1 MMRLTTRKKHA
12 KTQPMPTTRRDAE
25 DDGGE
30 HAEHAAEEHPAAD
43 RGESHDDEDEG
54 DEAEEEVVESVGGDD
69 VLEEVPERAF
79 RPRRQYKIQE
89 VIKRRQV
96 MLVQVVKEERGNKG
110 AALTTYLSLAGR
122 YAVLMPNTARG
133 GGISRK
139 ITSAQDRSRLKEV
152 VQDLDVPEGMGIILR
167 TAGASRTKP
176 EIKRDFEYLIRMWET
191 VRDMTL
197 KSQAPT
203 LVYEEGSL
211 IKRSLRDLY
220 NKEIDEIQVAGEA
233 GYQEARDFMKMLMP
247 SNVRA
252 VRQYRDGQPLFSR
265 MGVESQLD
273 AMFSP
278 TVQLRS
284 GGYIVINQTEA
295 LVSIDVNSGRST
307 REHHIEDTALKTNL
321 EAAEEVARQLRL
333 RDLAGLIVIDFIDMD
348 EKRNNRA
355 VERKLSDC
363 LRQDRAR
370 IQVGRI
376 SHFGLLEMSR
386 QRIRASVL
394 ESSTEPCPQ
403 CGGSGH
409 VRSVSSVALQL
420 LRGLE
425 EILMKGATHNLV
437 VRTRTDVALYV
448 LNHKRG
454 HLRDL
459 ENSFKVTLA
468 VIADPTVSGQ
478 QSFVIDR
485 GEQVHTLEAAKA
497 LLAAQV
503 AAYPSQSEEAFDEEE
518 PFDIETES
526 EVETE
531 ETEGLSED
539 SAGGEEAGT
548 EAAPTGANGG
558 GVGAAAA
565 ARRAKAGPARDE
577 NDIARTAPGPAEVA
591 ATDESDSDEDESEE
605 QPGLVR
611 SDQAA
616 GGERRPRR
624 RGRRGGRRR
633 RGGPEDG
640 LAASIVDELGP
651 APAPEV
657 TSAVADFDGYSS
669 APSLPAVPAGMI
681 APRPSN
687 NRPIAV
693 RRKRHELRLR
703 RRPRRRPRGPR
714 AAALHGAREGE
725 LPGQCPARRG
735 ARRSATASLSQQPP
749 SAPARSRFR
758 NDDRHPAPARRMV
771 VAALRAA
778 NSKAGLRYEKPPGKT
793 GRFLLSQPRSGE
805 YRDRQPDQVTTCASA
820 EKPGAGF
827 RRSDRTKTERQS
839 ASTEISLKSRSE
851 TLYRRDRRLHVGRI
865 DLLVEIG
872 QQPLVI
878 EFPFPPRH
886 HHAGDA
892 IAAKVG
898 QRAAFA
904 HELVDA
910 QNDRHARN
918 QARIDDGQ
926 RRRQRDEARARDA
939 GCSLRG
945 QHRDQQDGD
954 LLSEGEIETERL
966 RDEQGGERH
975 VDVGAVEIERISG
988 RHHKTHHRL
997 GTAEPLQF
1005 FHQGGK
1011 RALRRRRAQH
1021 DQQLVLDVGQ
1031 EFEDRE
1037 TDNSRDDA
1045 EDHEHEKRGGQIER
1059 RDQAHQIDDGTGAE
1073 LADGKGHRA
1082 KRADRRGFHDDG
1094 DDAEN
1099 PVRRI
1104 VDEGTQGVAALAKAH
1119 HRKAE
1124 QDRKQQNLQDFAAC
1138 EGADHGVGDD
1148 VKEEIDALLGL
1159 GLLGESWP
1167 LSAHWPWRRQSP
1179 HPGAPDFRRRAR

>member
-1 MMRLTTRKKHA
+1 MPNKMLIDATHPEETRVVVVRGNRVEEFDFETAQRKQLRGNIYLAKVTRVEPSLQAAFIEYGGNRHGFLAFSEIHPDYYQIPVADRQALIEADERAHREAEEESENRSNRRRPRHRNARRRGNGDRVQSGVVETTDVETADLDHAQADQPHDHGDEHHAVDAHHHDHEDHGHEHAHDHGHAHHEHDHTHGDHEHEHEDHIHASETSTAEWHPEMLASSAIEASHVTEPAGAEAPQQPAHEDLTRDEPTHEKHA
-12 KTQPMPTTRRDAE
+12 HEHAAHADEAPHGDHAGSE
-25 DDGGE
+25 AAASE
-30 HAEHAAEEHPAAD
+30 HAEETAAPLGDEH
-43 RGESHDDEDEG
+43 HDDEDDG
-54 DEAEEEVVESVGGDD
+54 DESEDEVVESVGGDD
-69 VLEEVPERAF
+69 VMEEVPERTF

-348 EKRNNRA
+348 EKRNNRS

-459 ENSFKVTLA
+459 EDGFKVTLS

-503 AAYPSQSEEAFDEEE
+503 AAFPSQAEEAFDEDE
-518 PFDIETES
+518 PFDVEA

-531 ETEGLSED
+531 ETEGLTDE
-539 SAGGEEAGT
+539 ATVGEEGHG
-548 EAAPTGANGG
+548 EADADGHKRKRRRRRRGRAE
-558 GVGAAAA
+558 
-565 ARRAKAGPARDE
+565 AREGGPARDTDE
-577 NDIARTAPGPAEVA
+577 TPSAAADMVAAPGAIADEGEADDDEAE
-591 ATDESDSDEDESEE
+591 D
-605 QPGLVR
+605 QPGAVR
-611 SDQAA
+611 TDQTA

-640 LAASIVDELGP
+640 LAGSIADELGP
-651 APAPEV
+651 TSVPEA
-657 TSAVADFDGYSS
+657 TSAVADFDSVS
-669 APSLPAVPAGMI
+669 PEPSLPVVQPESI
-681 APRPSN
+681 APPAEQQHADRGPQDTTSAFAQEETAQEAE
-687 NRPIAV
+687 RAA
-693 RRKRHELRLR
+693 R
-703 RRPRRRPRGPR
+703 RRSTVREKVSFVVDAPP
-714 AAALHGAREGE
+714 AAATPVE
-725 LPGQCPARRG
+725 Q
-735 ARRSATASLSQQPP
+735 SQPEPHHQAEPP
-749 SAPARSRFR
+749 
-758 NDDRHPAPARRMV
+758 PAPARP
-771 VAALRAA
+771 A
-778 NSKAGLRYEKPPGKT
+778 SET
-793 GRFLLSQPRSGE
+793 TSETQPRRAGWWSRRFGNGE
-805 YRDRQPDQVTTCASA
+805 
-820 EKPGAGF
+820 
-827 RRSDRTKTERQS
+827 
-839 ASTEISLKSRSE
+839 
-851 TLYRRDRRLHVGRI
+851 
-865 DLLVEIG
+865 
-872 QQPLVI
+872 
-878 EFPFPPRH
+878 
-886 HHAGDA
+886 
-892 IAAKVG
+892 
-898 QRAAFA
+898 
-904 HELVDA
+904 
-910 QNDRHARN
+910 
-918 QARIDDGQ
+918 
-926 RRRQRDEARARDA
+926 
-939 GCSLRG
+939 
-945 QHRDQQDGD
+945 
-954 LLSEGEIETERL
+954 
-966 RDEQGGERH
+966 
-975 VDVGAVEIERISG
+975 
-988 RHHKTHHRL
+988 
-997 GTAEPLQF
+997 
-1005 FHQGGK
+1005 
-1011 RALRRRRAQH
+1011 
-1021 DQQLVLDVGQ
+1021 
-1031 EFEDRE
+1031 
-1037 TDNSRDDA
+1037 
-1045 EDHEHEKRGGQIER
+1045 
-1059 RDQAHQIDDGTGAE
+1059 
-1073 LADGKGHRA
+1073 
-1082 KRADRRGFHDDG
+1082 
-1094 DDAEN
+1094 
-1099 PVRRI
+1099 
-1104 VDEGTQGVAALAKAH
+1104 
-1119 HRKAE
+1119 
-1124 QDRKQQNLQDFAAC
+1124 
-1138 EGADHGVGDD
+1138 
-1148 VKEEIDALLGL
+1148 
-1159 GLLGESWP
+1159 
-1167 LSAHWPWRRQSP
+1167 
-1179 HPGAPDFRRRAR
+1179 

>member
-1 MMRLTTRKKHA
+1 MPNKMLIDATHPEETRVVVVRGNRVEEFDFETAQRKQLRGNIYLA
-12 KTQPMPTTRRDAE
+12 KVTRVEPSLQAAFIEYGGNRHGFLAFSEIHPDYYQIPVADRQALIEADERAHREAEEESENRSNRHRRSRHRNARRRGHGDRVQSEIIEGAGQDPAQAAQPYEGEVHPHDAE
-25 DDGGE
+25 HHDAEHHEDTAHRDHEAHDHEAQGHDHDHAHERHDHEPRHDQDAQSPVERADAAAETPVAESESIMPAAAPVEAAAPEAQAVAKQAHPEHAPDEHHDDDHAHENAAHAEDAPHVEHAGEGYAAASPDEFTPASESDDG
-30 HAEHAAEEHPAAD
+30 
-43 RGESHDDEDEG
+43 HDDEDDAE
-54 DEAEEEVVESVGGDD
+54 DAEEEVVESVGGDD
-69 VLEEVPERAF
+69 VLEEVPERPF

-247 SNVRA
+247 SNVRV

-394 ESSTEPCPQ
+394 ESSTEPCSV

-420 LRGLE
+420 LRGIE

-459 ENSFKVTLA
+459 ENAFKVSLA
-468 VIADPTVSGQ
+468 VSADPTVAGQ
-478 QSFVIDR
+478 QSFIIDR

-497 LLAAQV
+497 LLAAQ
-503 AAYPSQSEEAFDEEE
+503 AAASPPQVEE
-518 PFDIETES
+518 PYDDDEAYDIETES

-531 ETEGLSED
+531 ESEGLAED
-539 SAGGEEAGT
+539 GAEASSGEGDGQRRRRRRRRRGRGEQREGGAPREDGEALVAAGESVE
-548 EAAPTGANGG
+548 
-558 GVGAAAA
+558 GAAAEDGEA
-565 ARRAKAGPARDE
+565 
-577 NDIARTAPGPAEVA
+577 
-591 ATDESDSDEDESEE
+591 DEDEGDE
-605 QPGLVR
+605 QSGMAR
-611 SDQAA
+611 GDQPAN
-616 GGERRPRR
+616 GERRPRR

-633 RGGPEDG
+633 RGGGLEDG
-640 LAASIVDELGP
+640 LAGSIADELGP
-651 APAPEV
+651 PPASEV
-657 TSAVADFDGYSS
+657 TGAVADFDGGASEP
-669 APSLPAVPAGMI
+669 APSLVQADVQPEPVSQPAEMQPVPDAQPEPVAS
-681 APRPSN
+681 APAPVAEETAQEN
-687 NRPIAV
+687 
-693 RRKRHELRLR
+693 E
-703 RRPRRRPRGPR
+703 R
-714 AAALHGAREGE
+714 AAAR
-725 LPGQCPARRG
+725 
-735 ARRSATASLSQQPP
+735 RRSTVREKVSFMT
-749 SAPARSRFR
+749 SAPAEPVPSQSAPEPVAT
-758 NDDRHPAPARRMV
+758 PAPAPAEPAPVTAEEAPR
-771 VAALRAA
+771 
-778 NSKAGLRYEKPPGKT
+778 KAGWWSR
-793 GRFLLSQPRSGE
+793 RFG
-805 YRDRQPDQVTTCASA
+805 
-820 EKPGAGF
+820 
-827 RRSDRTKTERQS
+827 
-839 ASTEISLKSRSE
+839 
-851 TLYRRDRRLHVGRI
+851 
-865 DLLVEIG
+865 
-872 QQPLVI
+872 
-878 EFPFPPRH
+878 
-886 HHAGDA
+886 
-892 IAAKVG
+892 
-898 QRAAFA
+898 
-904 HELVDA
+904 
-910 QNDRHARN
+910 
-918 QARIDDGQ
+918 
-926 RRRQRDEARARDA
+926 
-939 GCSLRG
+939 
-945 QHRDQQDGD
+945 
-954 LLSEGEIETERL
+954 
-966 RDEQGGERH
+966 GGE
-975 VDVGAVEIERISG
+975 
-988 RHHKTHHRL
+988 
-997 GTAEPLQF
+997 
-1005 FHQGGK
+1005 
-1011 RALRRRRAQH
+1011 
-1021 DQQLVLDVGQ
+1021 
-1031 EFEDRE
+1031 
-1037 TDNSRDDA
+1037 
-1045 EDHEHEKRGGQIER
+1045 
-1059 RDQAHQIDDGTGAE
+1059 
-1073 LADGKGHRA
+1073 
-1082 KRADRRGFHDDG
+1082 
-1094 DDAEN
+1094 
-1099 PVRRI
+1099 
-1104 VDEGTQGVAALAKAH
+1104 
-1119 HRKAE
+1119 
-1124 QDRKQQNLQDFAAC
+1124 
-1138 EGADHGVGDD
+1138 
-1148 VKEEIDALLGL
+1148 
-1159 GLLGESWP
+1159 
-1167 LSAHWPWRRQSP
+1167 
-1179 HPGAPDFRRRAR
+1179 

>member
-1 MMRLTTRKKHA
+1 MPNKMLIDATHPEETRVVVVRGNRVEEFDFETAQRKQLRGNIYLA
-12 KTQPMPTTRRDAE
+12 KVTRVEPSLQAAFIE
-25 DDGGE
+25 YGGNRHGFLAFSE
-30 HAEHAAEEHPAAD
+30 IHPDYYQIPVADRQALIEAEERAH
-43 RGESHDDEDEG
+43 R
-54 DEAEEEVVESVGGDD
+54 EAEEESDSRPNRRRPRHRNSRRRSSGERIQSEIVENATPYPSETVQPREGHNEAQDSTEGLPAEHENALQNDLEQRREDMAPRDEEHHPEQDHGHPHDQDHAHDQHQNADAGETSTAESLAGILDAGAIEASGAHAASDAEALEERAQDTSEEDARENQAHAEDAPRGEAAADEPAGSEHAVAVAAPEGEEVGDDDDEGEEAEEELVESVGGDD
-69 VLEEVPERAF
+69 VLEEVPERPF

-220 NKEIDEIQVAGEA
+220 NKEIDEILVAGEA
-233 GYQEARDFMKMLMP
+233 GYGEARDFMKMLMP

-284 GGYIVINQTEA
+284 GGYVVINQTEA

-425 EILMKGATHNLV
+425 ELLMKGATHNLV

-459 ENSFKVTLA
+459 ESSFKVTLS

-503 AAYPSQSEEAFDEEE
+503 AAFPSQAEDVSDEEE
-518 PFDIETES
+518 PFDIEVES
-526 EVETE
+526 EVETD
-531 ETEGLSED
+531 ETEGLTED
-539 SAGGEEAGT
+539 QTTSEAGET
-548 EAAPTGANGG
+548 DTDGHRRKRRRRRRGRSGEAREGGPGRDGSDVAQVAQVAP
-558 GVGAAAA
+558 
-565 ARRAKAGPARDE
+565 DM
-577 NDIARTAPGPAEVA
+577 VA
-591 ATDESDSDEDESEE
+591 ATGGGAEESESEE
-605 QPGLVR
+605 DELDEQPEQVR
-611 SDQAA
+611 TEPAP

-633 RGGPEDG
+633 RGGLEDG
-640 LAASIVDELGP
+640 LAGSIADELAP
-651 APAPEV
+651 APAPEA
-657 TSAVADFDGYSS
+657 TNAVADFEGNSS
-669 APSLPAVPAGMI
+669 EAAAALARPEPEPT
-681 APRPSN
+681 APRPEPQHAERVEPEPARTATQEETAREAERAARRRST
-687 NRPIAV
+687 V
-693 RRKRHELRLR
+693 REKVSFLVDNQPEAAAPVPRSEPEPSAQPAAAEPASETTTDTQPRRAGWWLR
-703 RRPRRRPRGPR
+703 RFG
-714 AAALHGAREGE
+714 
-725 LPGQCPARRG
+725 
-735 ARRSATASLSQQPP
+735 
-749 SAPARSRFR
+749 
-758 NDDRHPAPARRMV
+758 
-771 VAALRAA
+771 
-778 NSKAGLRYEKPPGKT
+778 
-793 GRFLLSQPRSGE
+793 
-805 YRDRQPDQVTTCASA
+805 
-820 EKPGAGF
+820 
-827 RRSDRTKTERQS
+827 
-839 ASTEISLKSRSE
+839 
-851 TLYRRDRRLHVGRI
+851 
-865 DLLVEIG
+865 
-872 QQPLVI
+872 
-878 EFPFPPRH
+878 
-886 HHAGDA
+886 
-892 IAAKVG
+892 
-898 QRAAFA
+898 
-904 HELVDA
+904 
-910 QNDRHARN
+910 
-918 QARIDDGQ
+918 
-926 RRRQRDEARARDA
+926 
-939 GCSLRG
+939 
-945 QHRDQQDGD
+945 
-954 LLSEGEIETERL
+954 
-966 RDEQGGERH
+966 GGE
-975 VDVGAVEIERISG
+975 
-988 RHHKTHHRL
+988 
-997 GTAEPLQF
+997 
-1005 FHQGGK
+1005 
-1011 RALRRRRAQH
+1011 
-1021 DQQLVLDVGQ
+1021 
-1031 EFEDRE
+1031 
-1037 TDNSRDDA
+1037 
-1045 EDHEHEKRGGQIER
+1045 
-1059 RDQAHQIDDGTGAE
+1059 
-1073 LADGKGHRA
+1073 
-1082 KRADRRGFHDDG
+1082 
-1094 DDAEN
+1094 
-1099 PVRRI
+1099 
-1104 VDEGTQGVAALAKAH
+1104 
-1119 HRKAE
+1119 
-1124 QDRKQQNLQDFAAC
+1124 
-1138 EGADHGVGDD
+1138 
-1148 VKEEIDALLGL
+1148 
-1159 GLLGESWP
+1159 
-1167 LSAHWPWRRQSP
+1167 
-1179 HPGAPDFRRRAR
+1179 

>member
-1 MMRLTTRKKHA
+1 MPNKMLIDATHPEETRVVVVRGNRVEEFDFETAQRKQLRGNIYLAKVTRVEPSLQAAFIEYGGNRHGFLAFSEIHPDYYQIPVADRQALIEADERAHREAEEETENRSNRRRPRHRNSRRRGSGERIQSDIVEHA
-12 KTQPMPTTRRDAE
+12 SADASQTAQPHEGQEHAEEHAQEYTGEHIEAAHAVGDHAHDAQHLHADDGLHDHGHEHTHDEHDHAHDEHDHAHAEVMPAQETQPELPVSADIEASSVTAE
-25 DDGGE
+25 AQASPDTHEPHAHDDGE
-30 HAEHAAEEHPAAD
+30 HEEHARENAAHADDAPHAEHAADGSTVSDHAEPAAAEHGD
-43 RGESHDDEDEG
+43 EPHDDEDEG
-54 DEAEEEVVESVGGDD
+54 DDAEEEVVESVGGDD

-167 TAGASRTKP
+167 TAGAARTKP

-197 KSQAPT
+197 RSQAPT

-348 EKRNNRA
+348 EKRNNRS

-459 ENSFKVTLA
+459 ESSFKVTLS

-503 AAYPSQSEEAFDEEE
+503 AAFPPQTEE
-518 PFDIETES
+518 PFDEDEALDVEAEA
-526 EVETE
+526 EVETD
-531 ETEGLSED
+531 ETEGLAED
-539 SAGGEEAGT
+539 SVSGEESGGEADSNGHKRKRRRRRRGRAG
-548 EAAPTGANGG
+548 EP
-558 GVGAAAA
+558 
-565 ARRAKAGPARDE
+565 REAGPAQGE
-577 NDIARTAPGPAEVA
+577 HEIVPVGGAIAEDGDA
-591 ATDESDSDEDESEE
+591 DEDESEE

-611 SDQAA
+611 ADQPA

-640 LAASIVDELGP
+640 LAGSIVDELGP
-651 APAPEV
+651 TPIPEAV
-657 TSAVADFDGYSS
+657 SAVADFDG
-669 APSLPAVPAGMI
+669 
-681 APRPSN
+681 N
-687 NRPIAV
+687 
-693 RRKRHELRLR
+693 
-703 RRPRRRPRGPR
+703 
-714 AAALHGAREGE
+714 
-725 LPGQCPARRG
+725 
-735 ARRSATASLSQQPP
+735 P
-749 SAPARSRFR
+749 SAPEAAPQPETVSEPPHLQPADHAQHEAPRVSAAEHEETAQEAERAARRRSTVREKVSFLV
-758 NDDRHPAPARRMV
+758 NAQPDAAPPVNQSPPEPPAPAP
-771 VAALRAA
+771 AAPEPAA
-778 NSKAGLRYEKPPGKT
+778 ETAT
-793 GRFLLSQPRSGE
+793 DTQPRRAGWWSRRFGNGE
-805 YRDRQPDQVTTCASA
+805 
-820 EKPGAGF
+820 
-827 RRSDRTKTERQS
+827 
-839 ASTEISLKSRSE
+839 
-851 TLYRRDRRLHVGRI
+851 
-865 DLLVEIG
+865 
-872 QQPLVI
+872 
-878 EFPFPPRH
+878 
-886 HHAGDA
+886 
-892 IAAKVG
+892 
-898 QRAAFA
+898 
-904 HELVDA
+904 
-910 QNDRHARN
+910 
-918 QARIDDGQ
+918 
-926 RRRQRDEARARDA
+926 
-939 GCSLRG
+939 
-945 QHRDQQDGD
+945 
-954 LLSEGEIETERL
+954 
-966 RDEQGGERH
+966 
-975 VDVGAVEIERISG
+975 
-988 RHHKTHHRL
+988 
-997 GTAEPLQF
+997 
-1005 FHQGGK
+1005 
-1011 RALRRRRAQH
+1011 
-1021 DQQLVLDVGQ
+1021 
-1031 EFEDRE
+1031 
-1037 TDNSRDDA
+1037 
-1045 EDHEHEKRGGQIER
+1045 
-1059 RDQAHQIDDGTGAE
+1059 
-1073 LADGKGHRA
+1073 
-1082 KRADRRGFHDDG
+1082 
-1094 DDAEN
+1094 
-1099 PVRRI
+1099 
-1104 VDEGTQGVAALAKAH
+1104 
-1119 HRKAE
+1119 
-1124 QDRKQQNLQDFAAC
+1124 
-1138 EGADHGVGDD
+1138 
-1148 VKEEIDALLGL
+1148 
-1159 GLLGESWP
+1159 
-1167 LSAHWPWRRQSP
+1167 
-1179 HPGAPDFRRRAR
+1179 